1 MTPQLCN
8 FDQSK
13 ALKALGYSWETKAGY
28 AENEDGTH
36 EEWYDREWE
45 LNRLDVYPYMA
56 DYKAPTIQDAIR
68 WFRVEKGV
76 HGWVESNWHFEG
88 FRFLFCI
95 GTSFYPWKQTVEGF
109 KSPDEAENALLNRL
123 IEISNQEKA

>member
-8 FDQSK
+8 FNQSK
-13 ALKALGYSWETKAGY
+13 ALKALGYSWITCDYFMGSGRNYFTVSPKNHNNPMITKEMY
-28 AENEDGTH
+28 S
-36 EEWYDREWE
+36 R
-45 LNRLDVYPYMA
+45 
-56 DYKAPTIQDAIR
+56 PTVQDAIR

-88 FRFLFCI
+88 FRFLFSI
-95 GTSFYPWKQTVEGF
+95 GTSFYPWKQTFEGF
-109 KSPDEAENALLNRL
+109 KSHDSAENALLNRL